1 MKFLKKILDFYIQ
14 SSLHVAL
21 AISSLVGVTANYLN
35 LNNIK
40 NEFLLV
46 FFGTVL
52 GYNFLKYFEL
62 FFKGK
67 IKIKENS
74 SLIGLT
80 LFCLIA
86 SIFCFIQLSFL
97 AQLIIIGIFGLVS
110 VYPYIRKLGWLKTIW
125 VAFCVTELTVH
136 LPSITHQI
144 EWENFT
150 LLYIQR
156 FFIVIALLIPF
167 EIYDSKFD
175 DVQLQTLPHRFG
187 IAKTKIIGYF
197 MIVLFLGLQY
207 FDDSNFI
214 INTVIGI
221 ITFLAIFFTNENRN
235 SYFTSFWVESI
246 PILWLFFDIIY
257 SNTVF
262 Y

>member
-67 IKIKENS
+67 IKIKENN

-175 DVQLQTLPHRFG
+175 DIQLQTLPHRFG
-187 IAKTKIIGYF
+187 ITMTKNIGYG
-197 MIVLFLGLQY
+197 MIFLFLSLHF
-207 FDDSNFI
+207 FDKSNLNPNLTI
-214 INTVIGI
+214 AL
-221 ITFLAIFFTNENRN
+221 ITFLAIYFTTENKK
-235 SYFTSFWVESI
+235 SYYTSFWVESI
-246 PILWLFFDIIY
+246 PIFWYILTLFFQK
-257 SNTVF
+257 
-262 Y
+262 